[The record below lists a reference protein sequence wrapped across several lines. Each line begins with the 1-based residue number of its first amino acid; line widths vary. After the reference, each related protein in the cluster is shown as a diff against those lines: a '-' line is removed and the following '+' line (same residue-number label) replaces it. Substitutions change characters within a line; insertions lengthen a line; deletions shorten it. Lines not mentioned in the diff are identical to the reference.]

1 MPIRSIFWTGTSR
14 QDIHLL
20 RGHAVDNLWNDRL
33 FFDTAAATSSA
44 ETYFND
50 HQPPDVTLTFQPLF
64 KGDPSPAQN
73 PPPPQPAHNVFS
85 GQGITVDMLTGRIT
99 VAAFAPPLPKNNFII
114 EVTATNNAGGDP
126 MREAIRV
133 HLHTSVTTVALT
145 PGTLTVRPSSATRT
159 APERTGYWFTVRAL
173 FDDDTMG
180 DLTEHHGVTWSSVPA
195 DHVDF
200 DGELIIAPGDVAGG
214 APITITAT
222 LPAEL
227 GGGSATA
234 TLQIGRPWRD
244 DPALPEASIVVGGGW
259 PGTTLP
265 EAAPNVMFLGDGF
278 QDAESTAFEQI
289 ATTMVHHLKT
299 DRLLRP
305 FDLLCT
311 SMNFWRAFVPA
322 ADRGISFRC
331 EVFIEQTGTTV
342 AWPVPP
348 PERPL
353 ASGDFNLGHL
363 IYLVGLPVPTD
374 ANKSIADLRSDWD
387 ALVGPQPVPHGR
399 IKDDIIESWKL
410 LAPRG
415 FIEEL
420 DNFPAM
426 SFGRPPV
433 ARSLTGTPLLGLHDL
448 RGGRSALSRLFGSMQ
463 SESNVQVGGG
473 RIGVLWAGRPL
484 RRDDTVYVLGD
495 VVTVTTAPALNAARL
510 FACTTPGRSAAAEP
524 AEYGTAADGTTIQ
537 DGGAAFRAIRVAFN
551 NNPLLV
557 VVSSFPA
564 GRAVNYGQ
572 NNHIAISTRSGTH
585 PIPVQARPMG
595 FVLDLDETDVPTD
608 VDIDTCRTI
617 AHEIGHSFG
626 LGDEYIERPDRN
638 FPGTEDDLAHDLNLQ
653 TEIDTQVNGQIDALR
668 LRWNWHRIRKAAVIS
683 AAITPV
689 AAGAYKIPVVP
700 GQAWQ
705 FHKDDTVLLRHRLP
719 GEFLGAAYVV
729 NSQVSPALEIA
740 VAPTAAAAN
749 DFLLVQAAAGA
760 NVTDATM
767 AAFLPGSIVFLPVP
781 APSAVRTA
789 AYPYAE
795 IIAKNIRDLIGRR
808 HQPLYRQP
816 TGDDLQKELDNERE
830 LQEPK
835 VDGLA
840 PQLPGRPFCFK
851 DKPRIVGLY
860 EGGSLSTRGIF
871 HPTGTCMMRN
881 DHLDTGEFCAV
892 CRYIMVEFINPFHH
906 FQIDRDYDDIY
917 PLT

>member
-1 MPIRSIFWTGTSR
+1 
-14 QDIHLL
+14 
-20 RGHAVDNLWNDRL
+20 
-33 FFDTAAATSSA
+33 
-44 ETYFND
+44 
-50 HQPPDVTLTFQPLF
+50 
-64 KGDPSPAQN
+64 
-73 PPPPQPAHNVFS
+73 
-85 GQGITVDMLTGRIT
+85 MLTGRIT

-159 APERTGYWFTVRAL
+159 APERTGYWFTVQAL

-626 LGDEYIERPDRN
+626 LGNDISEARPQLSGHGGRPRSRSQPADRN
-638 FPGTEDDLAHDLNLQ
+638 RYPGQWSDRCLAP
-653 TEIDTQVNGQIDALR
+653 
-668 LRWNWHRIRKAAVIS
+668 
-683 AAITPV
+683 PV
-689 AAGAYKIPVVP
+689 ELAPHPQGRGDQRRDHTGRCRRVKIPVVP

-729 NSQVSPALEIA
+729 KLAVSPALEIA

-760 NVTDATM
+760 NVTEPPWRHSSP
-767 AAFLPGSIVFLPVP
+767 AASSSCRCRRRRRC
-781 APSAVRTA
+781 APPLIRSPRSSPRT
-789 AYPYAE
+789 Y
-795 IIAKNIRDLIGRR
+795 
-808 HQPLYRQP
+808 
-816 TGDDLQKELDNERE
+816 
-830 LQEPK
+830 
-835 VDGLA
+835 
-840 PQLPGRPFCFK
+840 
-851 DKPRIVGLY
+851 
-860 EGGSLSTRGIF
+860 
-871 HPTGTCMMRN
+871 GT
-881 DHLDTGEFCAV
+881 
-892 CRYIMVEFINPFHH
+892 
-906 FQIDRDYDDIY
+906 
-917 PLT
+917 